1 MLHKCIFVR
10 YEQTKTNNKD
20 DHRLQAD
27 WTNISF
33 ERIDGFLNIKALNLM
48 KMIKKANLEQ
58 FKH

>member
-48 KMIKKANLEQ
+48 KMIKKG
-58 FKH
+58 